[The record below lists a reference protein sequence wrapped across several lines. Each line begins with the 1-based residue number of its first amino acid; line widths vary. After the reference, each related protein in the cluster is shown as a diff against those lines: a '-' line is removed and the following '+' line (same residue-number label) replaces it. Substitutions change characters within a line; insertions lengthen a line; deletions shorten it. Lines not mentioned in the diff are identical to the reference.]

1 MKLITSLNWLIFRD
15 TWRIRVESRFLDLL
29 AVFIRDKAWLH
40 GRETN
45 LSFRIVVVGKKS
57 RNHLSRFLLDKLH
70 HPTCYLVQVS
80 NSDWTT
86 WVISPRRR
94 WWHNAE
100 TSTSEKRDVK
110 KKKKK
115 KKKLRSL
122 GIDYASIHDF
132 TDPKGARLLF
142 EREGA
147 WQVRETGWTGERER
161 KKYRQGYWFE
171 LVPRSTL

>member
-15 TWRIRVESRFLDLL
+15 TWRIRADSSIFWRYLFATRRGCTVEKRTCPFGSLLLEKNHVTTYRGFFWINYTILLVTSFRYRTVIEQPGWSLLDDDDD
-29 AVFIRDKAWLH
+29 ITPRH
-40 GRETN
+40 RETW
-45 LSFRIVVVGKKS
+45 RK
-57 RNHLSRFLLDKLH
+57 
-70 HPTCYLVQVS
+70 
-80 NSDWTT
+80 
-86 WVISPRRR
+86 
-94 WWHNAE
+94 E
-100 TSTSEKRDVK
+100 
-110 KKKKK
+110 KKKK
-115 KKKLRSL
+115 KKKLHSL